1 MPVTQANDR
10 GGEDNITALRVTL
23 KQPENDDEA
32 QTLNSI
38 ENIGD
43 SESISVQIFE
53 LSGVGSGLESRLRGS
68 LRDRRSGICGGRPGD
83 MLYLVFTGSVD
94 VSKNGHH
101 LATVSAGEHFGEL
114 AFIDGEPRSA
124 AVSAREP
131 TTLLTINRD
140 DFRNLTQTDPVVAS
154 KLLWCFVVH
163 MSVRLRDLSHSYV
176 KAWKR

>member
-1 MPVTQANDR
+1 MKVVYEAHYETGAPVFV
-10 GGEDNITALRVTL
+10 E
-23 KQPENDDEA
+23 
-32 QTLNSI
+32 
-38 ENIGD
+38 GD
-43 SESISVQIFE
+43 A
-53 LSGVGSGLESRLRGS
+53 
-68 LRDRRSGICGGRPGD
+68 GD

-101 LATVSAGEHFGEL
+101 LATISAGEHFGEL

-124 AVSAREP
+124 AVNAREP